1 METKLA
7 ESQSKKKYVQVL
19 TVPVPLLDKQTN
31 KHLARMKYYN
41 DGDGRCVEQSMEILF
56 GGDKLETAWHSSQH
70 NRLLV
75 HQFTLYI
82 LFVKLDA
89 Y

>member
-1 METKLA
+1 
-7 ESQSKKKYVQVL
+7 
-19 TVPVPLLDKQTN
+19 
-31 KHLARMKYYN
+31 MKYYN

-56 GGDKLETAWHSSQH
+56 GGDKLGTAWHSSQH